1 MEGLL
6 NRLAGIPVR
15 IEGPALAGGSAPS
28 ARPGA
33 SGGLGDGVKAILT
46 EIVNLLERLARGQN
60 PAAIDLRSLP
70 MSPADRSELQCALG
84 EGEVRATIQTQGLSI
99 VRETGTCG
107 VWWVEHRDAQGELK
121 AELLEV
127 AHVPAILS
135 SATDEIAAAALALRE
150 RLRSGM
156 PLGARR

>member
-1 MEGLL
+1 MS
-6 NRLAGIPVR
+6 RLAEIPVR
-15 IEGPALAGGSAPS
+15 IELPAPTAGA
-28 ARPGA
+28 AA
-33 SGGLGDGVKAILT
+33 YGGLGGGVAALLT
-46 EIVNLLERLARGQN
+46 ELASLLDRLANTQL
-60 PAAIDLRSLP
+60 PAAIDLLSLP